1 MKFSDLDTSQIFV
14 DFVQP
19 SRNRRLFGD
28 LHICDASN
36 SQVVESLK
44 NHAIDKDGV
53 PELYQV

>member
-1 MKFSDLDTSQIFV
+1 MKFSDLDTSQIFI

-19 SRNRRLFGD
+19 NRNRRLFGD
-28 LHICDASN
+28 LYICDASN

-44 NHAIDKDGV
+44 NHVIDKDGV